1 MFSGGKEKKNQLK
14 EMKVLIVGLDNS
26 GKTTILKA
34 LSNENLKTISPTKG
48 FNVKTFSKENLKL
61 TFWDLGGQRAI
72 RKIWQNYYEDNN
84 AVVNKL
90 IEIGFCNRFV

>member
-1 MFSGGKEKKNQLK
+1 MFNGGKAKNKQIK
-14 EMKVLIVGLDNS
+14 EMKALIVGLDNA

-48 FNVKTFSKENLKL
+48 FNVKTLAKDNLKL

-72 RKIWQNYYEDNN
+72 RKIWENYYEDNH
-84 AVVNKL
+84 AVVR
-90 IEIGFCNRFV
+90 IR